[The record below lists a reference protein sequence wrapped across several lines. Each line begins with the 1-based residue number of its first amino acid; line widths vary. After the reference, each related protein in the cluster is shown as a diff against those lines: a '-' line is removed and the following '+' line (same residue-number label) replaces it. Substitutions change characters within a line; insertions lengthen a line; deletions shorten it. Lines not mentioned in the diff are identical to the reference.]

1 MRLGEGEETVPID
14 VPLSEA
20 KSRLSALVKSVHE
33 IGAEYTV
40 TVRGVPLAMIVPVPA
55 PTPTKTR
62 AMGIL
67 AGKKPISTCDQEKTD
82 YCRELEAKYA
92 DPA

>member
-1 MRLGEGEETVPID
+1 MWFGEEEGSVPVD

-33 IGAEYTV
+33 TGTEYTV
-40 TVRGVPLAMIVPVPA
+40 TVRGMPLAMIVPVPA
-55 PTPTKTR
+55 PTPTKAR

-67 AGKKPISTCDQEKTD
+67 AGKKPISTRDQEKTN